1 MLLIDGSLIL
11 LNSKEDN
18 IDVIWLSSSKSEFVN
33 FCNKVGMSL
42 NIAPCHFFQ
51 YLILFFLHILLGRDF
66 SSFYIFCIYLNFFS
80 PLKNENKIKIYKNIK
95 Y

>member
-42 NIAPCHFFQ
+42 NIAPCHFFSVFDFIFSS
-51 YLILFFLHILLGRDF
+51 YSSWSRFFFFLYFL
-66 SSFYIFCIYLNFFS
+66 YLFKFFF
-80 PLKNENKIKIYKNIK
+80 PIKK
-95 Y
+95 